1 MSPNDIREKLNR
13 QPFQPLRV
21 HVSDGAAYEL
31 RHPGDAAVSQMEMY
45 IGIEPDDTG
54 IPTRAIY
61 IDTRHVTRI
70 EPLPGSAA
78 PPSGGGRRR

>member
-1 MSPNDIREKLNR
+1 MAPNDIRDKLNR

-31 RHPGDAAVSQMEMY
+31 RHPGDAAVIQTEMY
-45 IGIEPDDTG
+45 IGVEPDDSG
-54 IPTRAIY
+54 IPRRAIY
-61 IDTRHVTRI
+61 VDTRHVTRI

-78 PPSGGGRRR
+78 PPGGARRDN